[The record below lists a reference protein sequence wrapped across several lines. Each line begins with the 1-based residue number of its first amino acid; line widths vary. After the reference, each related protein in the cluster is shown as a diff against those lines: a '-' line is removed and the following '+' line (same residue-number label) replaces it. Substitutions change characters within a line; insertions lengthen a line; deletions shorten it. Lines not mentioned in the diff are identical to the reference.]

1 MLVLRS
7 LTNNTYNM
15 KEHLRIYGIGI
26 LVIIAGFVMA
36 YQFVKPSPPRSITIA
51 TGGLSGA
58 YYAYAQEYKALLAEE
73 GIELTVLN
81 TQGSID
87 NLELLKSGKADIAFV
102 QSGTGRDYQGSVTD
116 KNQALVSLASL
127 YYEPLWLF
135 MPASKTAFKAT
146 DLQGQRVAIGTEGSG
161 TRALA
166 EVLLSNNA
174 IDTTNTQLL
183 SLDSD
188 SAAQQLVSGQIDYVF
203 MVASVTAPVVNDLLS
218 NATIVPFDFVRAK
231 AYTRRYRFLSAVE
244 LPQGV
249 LDFSLNIPS
258 KDINLL
264 SAAATL
270 ASNEDLHPALVAL
283 LMQAIDKVHKDGGL
297 LEEAGQFPSARY
309 TDFPLHKSAKNYFDY
324 GPPLLQRYLPFWA
337 AVLVNQLKVFL
348 IPILALMI
356 PLSRILPP
364 LYRWRVR
371 SHIYRWYRDLR
382 IIEERINKQGENDT
396 SISKEEAVS
405 LQKELSTLQQDV
417 IQQSAPLS
425 YTDELYHLQSHI
437 NLVRERLEKTV
448 Q

>member
-1 MLVLRS
+1 
-7 LTNNTYNM
+7 
-15 KEHLRIYGIGI
+15 
-26 LVIIAGFVMA
+26 
-36 YQFVKPSPPRSITIA
+36 
-51 TGGLSGA
+51 
-58 YYAYAQEYKALLAEE
+58 
-73 GIELTVLN
+73 
-81 TQGSID
+81 
-87 NLELLKSGKADIAFV
+87 
-102 QSGTGRDYQGSVTD
+102 
-116 KNQALVSLASL
+116 
-127 YYEPLWLF
+127 LF
-135 MPASKTAFKAT
+135 MPASKAAFKAT

-174 IDTTNTQLL
+174 IDTTNTVLL
-183 SLDSD
+183 GLDSD
-188 SAAQQLVSGQIDYVF
+188 SAAQQLVSGQVDYVF
-203 MVASVTAPVVNDLLS
+203 MVAAVTAPIVDDLLS
-218 NATIVPFDFVRAK
+218 NANIVPFDFERAK

-249 LDFSLNIPS
+249 VDFSRNIPS
-258 KDINLL
+258 KDTNLL
-264 SAAATL
+264 AAAATL
-270 ASNEDLHPALVAL
+270 ATHEALHPALVSL
-283 LMQAIDKVHKDGGL
+283 LMQAVNKVHKDGGL
-297 LEEAGQFPSARY
+297 LEEPGQFPSERY

-382 IIEERINKQGENDT
+382 VIEEKIHRQLKNNEGIPKQEL
-396 SISKEEAVS
+396 VL
-405 LQKELSTLQQDV
+405 LQKELSVLEQDV

-437 NLVRERLEKTV
+437 KLVRERLDNV
-448 Q
+448 V

>member
-1 MLVLRS
+1 
-7 LTNNTYNM
+7 M

-26 LVIIAGFVMA
+26 LLVIAGFVIA

-58 YYAYAQEYKALLAEE
+58 YYAYAQQYKQLLEKE
-73 GIELTVLN
+73 GIELRVLN

-102 QSGTGRDYQGSVTD
+102 QSGTGRAFQGTATD
-116 KNQALVSLASL
+116 KSQALVSLASL

-174 IDTTNTQLL
+174 IDTTNTVLL
-183 SLDSD
+183 GLDSD
-188 SAAQQLVSGQIDYVF
+188 SAAQQLVSGQVDYVF
-203 MVASVTAPVVNDLLS
+203 MVAAVTAPIVDDLLS
-218 NATIVPFDFVRAK
+218 NANIVPFDFERAK

-249 LDFSLNIPS
+249 VDFSRNIPS
-258 KDINLL
+258 KDTNLL
-264 SAAATL
+264 AAAATL
-270 ASNEDLHPALVAL
+270 ATHEALHPALVSL
-283 LMQAIDKVHKDGGL
+283 LMQAVNKVHKDGGL
-297 LEEAGQFPSARY
+297 LEEPGQFPSERY

-382 IIEERINKQGENDT
+382 VIEEKIHRQLKNNEGIPKQEL
-396 SISKEEAVS
+396 VL
-405 LQKELSTLQQDV
+405 LQKELSVLEQDV

-437 NLVRERLEKTV
+437 KLVRERLDNV
-448 Q
+448 V

>member
-1 MLVLRS
+1 
-7 LTNNTYNM
+7 M
-15 KEHLRIYGIGI
+15 KEHLRIYGIGTL
-26 LVIIAGFVMA
+26 LVIAGFVLA

-51 TGGLSGA
+51 TGGISGA
-58 YYAYAQEYKALLAEE
+58 YYAYAQQYKKLLEKE
-73 GIELTVLN
+73 GVELRVLG
-81 TQGSID
+81 TQGSIE
-87 NLELLKSGKADIAFV
+87 NLELLTSGKADIAFV
-102 QSGTGRDYQGSVTD
+102 QSGTGRAYQGTTTD

-135 MPASKTAFKAT
+135 MSASKMAFKAT
-146 DLQGQRVAIGTEGSG
+146 DLKGRRVAIGTKGSG

-166 EVLLSNNA
+166 ELLLSNNS
-174 IDTTNTQLL
+174 IDTTNASLL
-183 SLDSD
+183 SLDSG
-188 SAAQQLVSGQIDYVF
+188 SAAQKLVLGQVDYVF
-203 MVASVTAPVVNDLLS
+203 MVAAVTAPVVNDLLS
-218 NATIVPFDFVRAK
+218 NANIVPFDFGRAK

-249 LDFSLNIPS
+249 VDFSRNIPS
-258 KDINLL
+258 KDTNLL

-270 ASNEDLHPALVAL
+270 ASHEALHPALVSL
-283 LMQAIDKVHKDGGL
+283 LMQAVDKVHKDGGL
-297 LEEAGQFPSARY
+297 LEELGQFPSEHF
-309 TDFPLHKSAKNYFDY
+309 TDLPLHKSAKNYFDY

-348 IPILALMI
+348 IPILALII

-382 IIEERINKQGENDT
+382 MIEEKMHRQRENNEGVPKPE
-396 SISKEEAVS
+396 IVL
-405 LQKELSTLQQDV
+405 LQKELTVLEQDV

-437 NLVRERLEKTV
+437 KLVRERLENLLL
-448 Q
+448 

>member
-1 MLVLRS
+1 
-7 LTNNTYNM
+7 M

-26 LVIIAGFVMA
+26 LLVIAGFVIA

-58 YYAYAQEYKALLAEE
+58 YYAYAQQYKQLLEKE
-73 GIELTVLN
+73 GIELRVLN

-102 QSGTGRDYQGSVTD
+102 QSGTGRAFQGTATD
-116 KNQALVSLASL
+116 KSQALVSLASL

-174 IDTTNTQLL
+174 IDTTNTVLL
-183 SLDSD
+183 GLDSD
-188 SAAQQLVSGQIDYVF
+188 SAAQQLVSGQVDYVF
-203 MVASVTAPVVNDLLS
+203 MVAAVTAPIVDDLLS
-218 NATIVPFDFVRAK
+218 NANIVPFDFERAK

-249 LDFSLNIPS
+249 VDFSRNIPS
-258 KDINLL
+258 KDTNLL
-264 SAAATL
+264 AAAATL
-270 ASNEDLHPALVAL
+270 ATHEALHPALVSL
-283 LMQAIDKVHKDGGL
+283 LMQAVDKVHKDGGL
-297 LEEAGQFPSARY
+297 LEEPGQFPSERY
-309 TDFPLHKSAKNYFDY
+309 TDLPLHKSAKNYFDY

-382 IIEERINKQGENDT
+382 VIEEKIHRQLKNNEGIPKQEL
-396 SISKEEAVS
+396 VL
-405 LQKELSTLQQDV
+405 LQKELSVLEQDV

-437 NLVRERLEKTV
+437 KLVRERLDNV
-448 Q
+448 V

>member
-1 MLVLRS
+1 MR
-7 LTNNTYNM
+7 
-15 KEHLRIYGIGI
+15 EHLRIYGLGLL
-26 LVIIAGFVMA
+26 LVIAGFILA

-51 TGGLSGA
+51 TGSESGA
-58 YYAYAQEYKALLAEE
+58 YYAFAQQYKALLAKE
-73 GIELTVLN
+73 GIELTILN
-81 TQGSID
+81 TQGSIE
-87 NLELLKSGKADIAFV
+87 NLSLLQSGKVDIAFV
-102 QSGTGRDYQGSVTD
+102 QSGTGRDFAKASANTVSGSD
-116 KNQALVSLASL
+116 QAFVSLASL

-146 DLQGQRVAIGTEGSG
+146 DLQGQRVSIGTEGSG

-174 IDTTNTQLL
+174 VDTSNTTLL
-183 SLDSD
+183 GLESD
-188 SAAQQLVSGQIDYVF
+188 LAAQQLVSGELDYVF
-203 MVASVTAPVVNDLLS
+203 LVASVTAPIVNSLLS
-218 NATIVPFDFVRAK
+218 NAEIVPFDFQRAK

-249 LDFSLNIPS
+249 VDFSQNIPS
-258 KDINLL
+258 KDTELL

-270 ASNEDLHPALVAL
+270 VTQEDLHPALVAL
-283 LMQAIDKVHKDGGL
+283 LMQAIDSVHKEGGL
-297 LEEAGQFPSARY
+297 LEEAGQFPSELY
-309 TDFPLHKSAKNYFDY
+309 VDFPLHRSAKNYFDY

-371 SHIYRWYRDLR
+371 SHIYRWYRHLR
-382 IIEERINKQGENDT
+382 EIEEKIADHSVEGNSLSDEEN
-396 SISKEEAVS
+396 AS
-405 LQKELSTLQQDV
+405 LQAELEALQQDV
-417 IQQSAPLS
+417 IQQTAPLS

-437 NLVRERLEKTV
+437 KLVKERLEYPINKAE
-448 Q
+448 

>member
-1 MLVLRS
+1 
-7 LTNNTYNM
+7 M
-15 KEHLRIYGIGI
+15 KEHLRIYGVGI
-26 LVIIAGFVMA
+26 VLVIAGFILA

-51 TGGLSGA
+51 TGGTSGA
-58 YYAYAQEYKALLAEE
+58 YYAYALKYKELLAKQ

-87 NLELLKSGKADIAFV
+87 NLRLLQSGKADIAFV
-102 QSGTGRDYQGSVTD
+102 QSGTGRDFTKASGNTLSD
-116 KNQALVSLASL
+116 SDQAFASLASV

-146 DLQGQRVAIGTEGSG
+146 DLQGQRVSIGTEGSG

-174 IDTTNTQLL
+174 IDTSNT
-183 SLDSD
+183 
-188 SAAQQLVSGQIDYVF
+188 ALVSLESDIAAKQLASGELDYVF
-203 MVASVTAPVVNDLLS
+203 MVASVTAPIVNNLLS
-218 NATIVPFDFVRAK
+218 DANIVPFDFQRAK

-249 LDFSLNIPS
+249 VDFSRNIPS
-258 KDINLL
+258 KDTDLL

-270 ASNEDLHPALVAL
+270 VTHEDLHPALVAL
-283 LMQAIDKVHKDGGL
+283 LMQAVASVHKEGGL
-297 LEEAGQFPSARY
+297 LEEAGQFPSELY
-309 TDFPLHKSAKNYFDY
+309 VDFPLHKSAKNYFDY

-371 SHIYRWYRDLR
+371 SHIYRWYRHLR
-382 IIEERINKQGENDT
+382 EIEEKIAKQTENEGGL
-396 SISKEEAVS
+396 SEAESAS
-405 LQKELSTLQQDV
+405 LQAELTALQQDV
-417 IQQSAPLS
+417 IQQTAPLS

-437 NLVRERLEKTV
+437 KLVKERLEHPINKTEV
-448 Q
+448 TLG